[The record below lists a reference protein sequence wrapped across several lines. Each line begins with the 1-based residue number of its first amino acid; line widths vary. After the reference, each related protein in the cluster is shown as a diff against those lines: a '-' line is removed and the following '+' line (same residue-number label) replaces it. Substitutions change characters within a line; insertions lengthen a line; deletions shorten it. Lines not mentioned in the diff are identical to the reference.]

1 VTPVFIR
8 RGTLIRGAPVRTR
21 LVISISLTTV
31 IPLLTLFYVQT
42 VVLTGL
48 SPDQRGYLP
57 ALGFSTMLLILG
69 GAAIIWDLAREAE
82 AANRRWRELSL
93 TDELTGAYNR
103 RYCEIR
109 LRDEIA
115 RSERSGNPFVFLLL
129 DVDHFKRVN
138 DEGGHTAGDQVLRDL
153 CQLIRDASR
162 ATNAL
167 CRYGGDELAILLPET
182 PLAGALIYAERVRRL
197 VSQATFAPGGPLT
210 VSIGLA
216 AYPID
221 GRTAEEIREVAD
233 ASLYAA
239 KADGRNRVG
248 GVPRRGGGA
257 PLTPPAL

>member
-1 VTPVFIR
+1 MIGGSPRRRFIAA
-8 RGTLIRGAPVRTR
+8 APVRTR

-31 IPLLTLFYVQT
+31 LPLLTLFYVQT
-42 VVLTGL
+42 MVITGL
-48 SPDQRGYLP
+48 PPDQRGYLP

-69 GAAIIWDLAREAE
+69 GATIIWDLAREAE

-109 LRDEIA
+109 LREEIA

-129 DVDHFKRVN
+129 DVDHFKRIN
-138 DEGGHTAGDQVLRDL
+138 DEGGHAAGDQVLRDL

-167 CRYGGDELAILLPET
+167 CRYGGDELAILLIDT

-197 VSQATFAPGGPLT
+197 VSQAGFAAGGPVT
-210 VSIGLA
+210 ISIGLA
-216 AYPID
+216 AYPMD
-221 GRTAEEIREVAD
+221 GRTSEQLREVAD

-248 GVPRRGGGA
+248 GVPRPRPDA
-257 PLTPPAL
+257 PLTPRTE

>member
-1 VTPVFIR
+1 MTTPPARR
-8 RGTLIRGAPVRTR
+8 RGIVGGAPVRTR

-31 IPLLTLFYVQT
+31 IPLMTLFYVQT
-42 VVLTGL
+42 MILNGL
-48 SPDQRGYLP
+48 PPDQRGYLP
-57 ALGFSTMLLILG
+57 ALGISTMLLIVG

-82 AANRRWRELSL
+82 TANRRWRELSL

-115 RSERSGNPFVFLLL
+115 RSERSGNPFAFLLI

-138 DEGGHTAGDQVLRDL
+138 DEGGHAAGDQVLRDL
-153 CQLIRDASR
+153 CHLIREASR

-167 CRYGGDELAILLPET
+167 CRYGGDELAIVLPET
-182 PLAGALIYAERVRRL
+182 PLGGAMIYAERVRRL
-197 VSQATFAPGGPLT
+197 VSQATFAAGGPIT
-210 VSIGLA
+210 VSIGIA
-216 AYPID
+216 AYPDD
-221 GRTAEEIREVAD
+221 GRTSDGIREVAD

-248 GVPRRGGGA
+248 GVPR
-257 PLTPPAL
+257 PPAPG